1 MSLQEEYAGR
11 AARYREVRARKRL
24 LGTFGFRGVV
34 GDTMSADKA
43 FRFGSALAGYLLSKT
58 GEELLHPGEAGGDGG
73 MGARPGDA
81 AGAGAGGG
89 AGDATGGGA
98 GTGGGWD
105 PAAGRPMVV
114 LAKDIRTS
122 SDMLRDALASALT
135 GQGIDVVD
143 VGLLPPGGLS
153 REIQVR
159 SAHAGVMITAS
170 HNPPQYNGI
179 KVMNGAGR
187 GFTPDQDLELEGF
200 YFSDDA
206 GVTPAREGGAPAG
219 AGKLSS
225 STRALGD
232 YRDAMLEY
240 VTGMFTSGEGRK
252 VVVDGGGGNASKV
265 TPAVLRDFGCSVV
278 EYNCEYDGEFTLR
291 PSEPTPENLAVLRER
306 VVEEGADFGIG
317 HDGDSDRT
325 VFVDEKGRCLQGDR
339 TATFLLVEL
348 QRRLMSAGL
357 AKPVIPV
364 NVAFSNILE
373 DVAVGEG
380 FRVLYTPVGEPAIA
394 EAMHIFGA
402 GLGAEEMGS
411 LVIRDWSWS
420 REGPVLVPLM
430 AGLLKEREMS
440 MTELD
445 ASYPMYHQVKAG
457 LEMEPDVFAD
467 VKDAVALRIR
477 EMDLGEER
485 LIDIDGVRAFFDDGW
500 FMVRASGTE
509 PKFRVFSESKDE
521 ERAGALNEKGLEL
534 LRQCM
539 E

>member
-1 MSLQEEYAGR
+1 MSLQEQYAAR

-34 GDTMSADKA
+34 GDTMTADKA
-43 FRFGSALAGYLLSKT
+43 FRFGSALSRYLLSKT
-58 GEELLHPGEAGGDGG
+58 EGELLHPGGAGREAG
-73 MGARPGDA
+73 P
-81 AGAGAGGG
+81 
-89 AGDATGGGA
+89 
-98 GTGGGWD
+98 GGGWD

-122 SDMLRDALASALT
+122 SDMLKDALASALT
-135 GQGIDVVD
+135 GQGIDAVD

-153 REIQVR
+153 REIQMR
-159 SAHAGVMITAS
+159 GAHAGVMITAS

-187 GFTPDQDLELEGF
+187 GFSPEQDLELEGF
-200 YFSDDA
+200 YFLDDTPS
-206 GVTPAREGGAPAG
+206 TPAPEGGAPEGG

-225 STRALGD
+225 STEALGD

-240 VTGMFTSGEGRK
+240 VTGMFAGGEGKK

-325 VFVDEKGRCLQGDR
+325 VFVDESGRCLQGDR

-534 LRQCM
+534 LRECM